1 MDNSERSLALLAEIR
16 DLLRAAEQR
25 QNRIARFT
33 YTFAAV
39 MGVIIAILLVGSGYL
54 FYGLILSAPPPP

>member
-1 MDNSERSLALLAEIR
+1 MDNLEKALALLTEIR

-25 QNRIARFT
+25 QNLSARFA

-39 MGVIIAILLVGSGYL
+39 MGVIIAILFVGCGYL
-54 FYGLILSAPPPP
+54 FYGLIMSAPPPP